1 MPSYEDLKRINK
13 ANSIINRSNLNLG
26 VRPMYI
32 QDSDENTGTELKDKL
47 AKIEKKYFSSYLEQ
61 GAYETSQQSFAEE
74 TSEEPRQKIVN
85 VEDYYAGGLL
95 DEESDAQTQYQY
107 SDQETYQDFV
117 QEQEYEDEDEDV
129 GIAYQNTTEAD
140 QESYFDAQRLSSR
153 PLFQKQESD
162 FSLLKSI
169 SIVSLIIFALLTF
182 VFVFKPFANSKLQD
196 ELTAITKNSNTV
208 LKQKLIITSG
218 NFASQNSALLYQK
231 NLKERLGVNLKL
243 IKTDE
248 VYSIQIGDAYANHE
262 DALIVF
268 DELSRYSVKNL
279 AIKVSP

>member
-32 QDSDENTGTELKDKL
+32 QDSEENTGTDLKDKL
-47 AKIEKKYFSSYLEQ
+47 AKIEKKYFSSYVEQ
-61 GAYETSQQSFAEE
+61 EAFEASQQSFAEE
-74 TSEEPRQKIVN
+74 SSEEPRQKIVN
-85 VEDYYAGGLL
+85 VEDYYAGALL
-95 DEESDAQTQYQY
+95 DQESEAETQYQY
-107 SDQETYQDFV
+107 SDQETYQEF
-117 QEQEYEDEDEDV
+117 EYEDEDVDL
-129 GIAYQNTTEAD
+129 AYENTTEAD

-169 SIVSLIIFALLTF
+169 SIVTLIIFALLTF
-182 VFVFKPFANSKLQD
+182 VFVFKPFANSNSQD
-196 ELTAITKNSNTV
+196 ELPAITKNSNTV

-218 NFASQNSALLYQK
+218 NFVSQNSALLYQK

-248 VYSIQIGDAYANHE
+248 VYTIQIGDAYANHE

>member
-1 MPSYEDLKRINK
+1 
-13 ANSIINRSNLNLG
+13 
-26 VRPMYI
+26 MYI

-61 GAYETSQQSFAEE
+61 EAYDASQQSFAEE

-85 VEDYYAGGLL
+85 VEDYYAGALL
-95 DEESDAQTQYQY
+95 DEESEAQTQYQY
-107 SDQETYQDFV
+107 SDQETFQDFV
-117 QEQEYEDEDEDV
+117 QEQEYEYEDEDV

-182 VFVFKPFANSKLQD
+182 VFVFKPFANSKPQD

-218 NFASQNSALLYQK
+218 NFVSQNSALLYQK